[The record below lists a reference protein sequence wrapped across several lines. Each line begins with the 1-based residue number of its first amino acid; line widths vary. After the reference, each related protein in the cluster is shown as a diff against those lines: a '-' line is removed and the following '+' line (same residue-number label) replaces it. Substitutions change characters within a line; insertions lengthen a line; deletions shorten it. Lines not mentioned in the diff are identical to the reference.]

1 MPQPSKATMA
11 KLNSLNYTLADG
23 NKKEK
28 KKATKKITKLGY
40 EVASTSRGVSHFKST
55 KEDDKHNVVV
65 VKGTNPLNK
74 KDLISDFKLAI
85 GKSGTDKQ
93 FKNRQKKVKAIYK
106 SIDPD
111 EERHIT
117 AHSLGASQV
126 TRMLSKSKSIRD
138 NTTSATNF
146 NTGMTPAFNAEISKG
161 LTSQDKKEIKSKLT
175 HHHQKGDPISAALT
189 IGPQLG
195 KVKTQTK
202 ASASPHSLTNFHKDK
217 SIPKSE
223 HEPDAPDEQD
233 APSE

>member
-23 NKKEK
+23 NKKDK
-28 KKATKKITKLGY
+28 KKAAKKITKLGY

-74 KDLISDFKLAI
+74 RDLISDFKLAI
-85 GKSGTDKQ
+85 GKSGTDSQ

-106 SIDPD
+106 SIDAD
-111 EERHIT
+111 EERHISG
-117 AHSLGASQV
+117 HSLGASQV
-126 TRMLSKSKSIRD
+126 TRMLAKSKSIRD

-175 HHHQKGDPISAALT
+175 HHHQKADPISASLT
-189 IGPQLG
+189 IGTQLG

-223 HEPDAPDEQD
+223 HEPDASEEKEP
-233 APSE
+233 PSE

>member
-28 KKATKKITKLGY
+28 KKATKKINKLGY

-65 VKGTNPLNK
+65 VKGTNPFNK

-106 SIDPD
+106 SIDAD
-111 EERHIT
+111 EERHISG
-117 AHSLGASQV
+117 HSLGASQV
-126 TRMLSKSKSIRD
+126 ARMMAQSKSIRN

-175 HHHQKGDPISAALT
+175 THHQKGDPISAALT

-195 KVKTQTK
+195 KVKTQKK
-202 ASASPHSLTNFHKDK
+202 ASSSPHSLTNWHSDK

-223 HEPDAPDEQD
+223 HEPDSATEQD
-233 APSE
+233 LAEE